1 MTIATF
7 SDWLSNT
14 APSQFIQVTNWI
26 IPTMQT
32 IHILCIA
39 LLLSAAVLVDLRS
52 FGAGLR
58 SETLTQV
65 ADRFVPKIWGC
76 LPVLLVTGLIL
87 IVAEPGRT
95 LGNPA
100 FYVKMISLLLV
111 IGVTLW
117 LHRYAR
123 SARPLSA
130 LPALLA
136 IVSVLLWATIIVS
149 GRLIAYIESI

>member
-1 MTIATF
+1 M
-7 SDWLSNT
+7 
-14 APSQFIQVTNWI
+14 V
-26 IPTMQT
+26 
-32 IHILCIA
+32 
-39 LLLSAAVLVDLRS
+39 
-52 FGAGLR
+52 
-58 SETLTQV
+58 
-65 ADRFVPKIWGC
+65 
-76 LPVLLVTGLIL
+76 
-87 IVAEPGRT
+87 
-95 LGNPA
+95 
-100 FYVKMISLLLV
+100 SLLLV